1 MKSFGKFRARGISV
15 TSSLAWA
22 QQPLQ
27 RYAQPER
34 TRTLSTLAIVA
45 PAPQE
50 RAPRERKPRWVKN
63 LAWGSKFTKL
73 SAAEKREYKRLKMR
87 EYRKA
92 AK

>member
-1 MKSFGKFRARGISV
+1 MKLFGRFQERGISV
-15 TSSLAWA
+15 SSSLSWA

-34 TRTLSTLAIVA
+34 VRTLSTLAIAA
-45 PAPQE
+45 PAPKE
-50 RAPRERKPRWVKN
+50 HVPRERKPRWVKN

-73 SAAEKREYKRLKMR
+73 NAVGKREYKRLKMR